1 LVIPN
6 SILSEDRIINS
17 SIKDESTC
25 EFVEFE
31 LALHA
36 DVGLAISLLQH
47 QALLHPDRVQG
58 PDVTNM
64 EKPGEAITVRVTKI
78 NEGAVTLRMYVWGK
92 GPRDGAAHA
101 LRPERGNAGDLQR
114 EQHPL
119 RAAHPPCVTYGPH
132 APEPDSAWPSIRS
145 EKAGLPPGSLV
156 PVSEDPE
163 VATTIQVMVYN
174 ADSFTEH
181 CAVTADKIDV
191 GDPGK
196 TVTWIDV
203 AGLADIKAITAI
215 GEQFGLHQLLLEDV
229 LNTDHRP
236 TIDEYQENLF
246 VVVKML
252 TMDPESEDVWSEQV
266 SFVLGQGVV
275 ISFQSEPGDVM
286 EPVRERLR
294 NNIGRLRKKGA
305 DFLLYSLLDVI
316 VDNYFVIVED
326 LGKRIEIMEE
336 RVVRR
341 PREKDL
347 LDMQALRRQ
356 LVGISRQVTPTREL
370 AGRMNITPS
379 KLIDKSTRRYIND
392 LQDHT
397 VYISESIGMFR
408 DQLTNLENTYHAGLN
423 MRMGQVMKLLTVI
436 STIFI
441 PLTFIVGVY
450 GMNFKNMPELE
461 WRYGYYAVMGVMLFI
476 SLVMLVLF
484 RRKGWL

>member
-1 LVIPN
+1 MAKL
-6 SILSEDRIINS
+6 
-17 SIKDESTC
+17 
-25 EFVEFE
+25 
-31 LALHA
+31 
-36 DVGLAISLLQH
+36 
-47 QALLHPDRVQG
+47 
-58 PDVTNM
+58 
-64 EKPGEAITVRVTKI
+64 
-78 NEGAVTLRMYVWGK
+78 
-92 GPRDGAAHA
+92 
-101 LRPERGNAGDLQR
+101 
-114 EQHPL
+114 
-119 RAAHPPCVTYGPH
+119 
-132 APEPDSAWPSIRS
+132 RS

-163 VATTIQVMVYN
+163 VATTIKVMVYN
-174 ADSFTEH
+174 ADTFAEH
-181 CAVTADKIDV
+181 CAVAADKIDV

-196 TVTWIDV
+196 SVTWIDV
-203 AGLADIKAITAI
+203 AGLADLKAITAI
-215 GEQFGLHQLLLEDV
+215 GERFGLHQLLLEDV

-236 TIDEYQENLF
+236 TIDEYQDNLF

-294 NNIGRLRKKGA
+294 NNLGRLRKKGA

-316 VDNYFVIVED
+316 VDNYFIIVED
-326 LGKRIEIMEE
+326 LGKRIENMEE
-336 RVVRR
+336 RVVRK
-341 PREKDL
+341 PRDKDL

-370 AGRMNITPS
+370 AGRMNIIPS
-379 KLIDKSTRRYIND
+379 KLIDKNTRRYIND

-397 VYISESIGMFR
+397 VYISESIAMFR

-450 GMNFKNMPELE
+450 GMNFRNMPELQ
-461 WRYGYYAVMGVMLFI
+461 WHYGYYAVMSIMLFI
-476 SLVMLVLF
+476 SLVMLWLF

>member
-1 LVIPN
+1 MA
-6 SILSEDRIINS
+6 
-17 SIKDESTC
+17 K
-25 EFVEFE
+25 
-31 LALHA
+31 H
-36 DVGLAISLLQH
+36 
-47 QALLHPDRVQG
+47 
-58 PDVTNM
+58 
-64 EKPGEAITVRVTKI
+64 
-78 NEGAVTLRMYVWGK
+78 
-92 GPRDGAAHA
+92 
-101 LRPERGNAGDLQR
+101 
-114 EQHPL
+114 
-119 RAAHPPCVTYGPH
+119 
-132 APEPDSAWPSIRS
+132 RS

-476 SLVMLVLF
+476 SLVMLLLF